1 MSDFNIRSY
10 RSSDKDLVYSI
21 CLKTGESGKDAT
33 HLFNDPLV
41 LGHIYA
47 GPYMK
52 YEPQSV
58 FILNDNK
65 GVCGYIMGTMNSN
78 QFYNWMDKEWF
89 PAIRTNY
96 VQPTGD
102 PLKWNRTEKTT
113 SILFQPLKKKLFKD
127 FPAHLHI
134 DLLPRAQGKGQ
145 GKIMMDHFISHLKRN
160 SITGVHLELGAKN
173 DRAFNFYSK
182 YGMAELERDDD
193 SIFMGLYI

>member
-65 GVCGYIMGTMNSN
+65 GVCGYIICLL
-78 QFYNWMDKEWF
+78 Y
-89 PAIRTNY
+89 
-96 VQPTGD
+96 
-102 PLKWNRTEKTT
+102 T
-113 SILFQPLKKKLFKD
+113 SD
-127 FPAHLHI
+127 AA
-134 DLLPRAQGKGQ
+134 D
-145 GKIMMDHFISHLKRN
+145 
-160 SITGVHLELGAKN
+160 E
-173 DRAFNFYSK
+173 
-182 YGMAELERDDD
+182 
-193 SIFMGLYI
+193 